1 MSNAYPCPAWRIT
14 LAGEDLTGRIQPR
27 LMELTLTDNRGMDAD
42 ELEFSLEDSDGR
54 LDIPRR
60 GAKIRLFLGWQDS
73 GLIDKGTYVVDEI
86 EHSGA
91 PDKLTIRARSA
102 DLRESMGGKKE
113 RSWDEKT
120 VGAIVGEIAGEHGLI
135 PVVSPDLAPLIIE
148 HIDQTA
154 ESDASFLT
162 RLSGQFDAIATVKS
176 GHLLF
181 YKTGLGASVS
191 GLPLE
196 TVTIT
201 RADGDSHRFSFADRE
216 TAGTVI
222 ACAYDTDT
230 REKREVAVSDK
241 SGDEDAVTGTT
252 TRVKRLRHT
261 YPTQEDARRA
271 AESVQD
277 QLQRGAATMSLSLA
291 YGRPELIPD
300 LPVKLKGW
308 KPVIDGVDWLLTKV
322 THRLSNSGLTTDVEM
337 EVRLSGEAREIKEGA
352 A

>member
-60 GAKIRLFLGWQDS
+60 GAKIRLFLGWRDS

-201 RADGDSHRFSFADRE
+201 RADGDSHRF
-216 TAGTVI
+216 
-222 ACAYDTDT
+222 
-230 REKREVAVSDK
+230 
-241 SGDEDAVTGTT
+241 
-252 TRVKRLRHT
+252 
-261 YPTQEDARRA
+261 
-271 AESVQD
+271 
-277 QLQRGAATMSLSLA
+277 
-291 YGRPELIPD
+291 
-300 LPVKLKGW
+300 
-308 KPVIDGVDWLLTKV
+308 
-322 THRLSNSGLTTDVEM
+322 
-337 EVRLSGEAREIKEGA
+337 
-352 A
+352 